1 MRVGIPKGLLYPDFR
16 VMIETFFKELG
27 QDIVVSPDTNRAIL
41 DLGVNCCVDEAC
53 LPVKVF
59 HGHVRW
65 LKDNGNCDLIFIPRI
80 MRLRK
85 NESICPKFCGLT
97 EMIKY
102 SIPDLPPLIGNP
114 IDWSDDEGLRSW
126 ARTVARQIGRRS
138 KDGQEALAKVL
149 QLHNSK
155 AYGYAKLKV
164 AESSIEN
171 EFERDKIRD
180 EIKTELRNGRRFKK
194 QAELCDSVQ
203 NEKFNELSLRGS
215 ETKSSN
221 LGRSAAEPIRIALL
235 GHPYNVKDAFLNMN
249 IIDKLTRM
257 GVQIITDEAVPE
269 EYVNKEVSSLFKKPF
284 WTFARY
290 SYGAACYL
298 HRNQAID
305 GMIYISSFACGID
318 SVSVELIRYE
328 TEGTPLLILKV
339 DEHTGEAGIDTR
351 IEAFIDLLG
360 RRKALGSNNPAYG
373 QRLSCS

>member
-65 LKDNGNCDLIFIPRI
+65 LKDNGNCDMIFIPRI

-171 EFERDKIRD
+171 EF
-180 EIKTELRNGRRFKK
+180 
-194 QAELCDSVQ
+194 
-203 NEKFNELSLRGS
+203 
-215 ETKSSN
+215 
-221 LGRSAAEPIRIALL
+221 
-235 GHPYNVKDAFLNMN
+235 
-249 IIDKLTRM
+249 
-257 GVQIITDEAVPE
+257 
-269 EYVNKEVSSLFKKPF
+269 
-284 WTFARY
+284 
-290 SYGAACYL
+290 
-298 HRNQAID
+298 
-305 GMIYISSFACGID
+305 
-318 SVSVELIRYE
+318 
-328 TEGTPLLILKV
+328 
-339 DEHTGEAGIDTR
+339 
-351 IEAFIDLLG
+351 
-360 RRKALGSNNPAYG
+360 
-373 QRLSCS
+373 